1 MTLTCIIV
9 DDEPIARDILR
20 TYIGQVPYLHLAG
33 ECSNAFEAMQL
44 TNRQPVDLIILDINM
59 PRLSG
64 LDMLRTLKKY
74 PAIIITSAYPEYALE
89 GFELS
94 VTDYLLKP
102 FSFPRFVQ
110 ATEKVLHQ
118 QHPAALVN
126 FQPEKDDFLM
136 VKSDKK
142 LTKVFFKNIMYVEA
156 YGNYIFIHCGAERI
170 MSKQTLTQFE
180 EQLPGDKF
188 VRIHKS
194 YVLSMNAI
202 KFFEGNEVSIG
213 DKKLPIGKVYRN
225 GFLKKFQKQ
234 S

>member
-1 MTLTCIIV
+1 MTLNCIIV
-9 DDEPIARDILR
+9 DDEPIARDLLR
-20 TYIGQVPYLHLAG
+20 TYISQIPYLNLKG
-33 ECSNAFEAMQL
+33 ECGEAFEAMQL
-44 TNRQPVDLIILDINM
+44 INREAIDLVILDINM

-89 GFELS
+89 GFELA

-110 ATEKVLHQ
+110 AAEKVLHQ
-118 QHPAALVN
+118 NQSTRLL
-126 FQPEKDDFLM
+126 PEKDNFLV

-142 LTKVFFKNIMYVEA
+142 LIKVFFDDITYVEA
-156 YGNYIFIHCGAERI
+156 YGNYIFIYTGKERI

-180 EQLPGDKF
+180 EQLPASAF

-194 YVLSMNAI
+194 YIISIKAV

-213 DKKLPIGKVYRN
+213 DKKLPVGKVYRN
-225 GFLKKFQKQ
+225 NVLKALHG
-234 S
+234 

>member
-1 MTLTCIIV
+1 MTLNCIIV
-9 DDEPIARDILR
+9 EDEPIARDILR
-20 TYIGQVPYLHLAG
+20 TYILQVPYLTLLG
-33 ECSNAFEAMQL
+33 ECADAFEAMQL
-44 TNRQPVDLIILDINM
+44 IYKQAVDLVFLDINM

-74 PAIIITSAYPEYALE
+74 PAIIITSAYPEYALD

-110 ATEKVLHQ
+110 ATEKVLNQ
-118 QHPAALVN
+118 NELSEKSYR
-126 FQPEKDDFLM
+126 QPEKDDFLM

-142 LTKVFFKNIMYVEA
+142 LTKIFFNDITYVEA
-156 YGNYIFIHCGAERI
+156 YGNYIFIYCGPERI

-180 EQLPGDKF
+180 EQLPGNKF

-194 YVLSMNAI
+194 YIVSMKAV
-202 KFFEGNEVSIG
+202 KFFEGNEVAVDG
-213 DKKLPIGKVYRN
+213 KKLPVGKVYRN
-225 GFLKKFQKQ
+225 EMLKRFK
-234 S
+234 

>member
-1 MTLTCIIV
+1 MILNCLIV

-20 TYIGQVPYLHLAG
+20 TYISQVPYLNLAG
-33 ECSNAFEAMQL
+33 ECSDAFEAMQVI
-44 TNRQPVDLIILDINM
+44 NRQPVDLIILDINM

-89 GFELS
+89 GFELA

-110 ATEKVLHQ
+110 ATEKVLNHSQ
-118 QHPAALVN
+118 SNESRHT
-126 FQPEKDDFLM
+126 QPEKDEFLM

-142 LTKVFFKNIMYVEA
+142 LTKVFFNDITYIEA
-156 YGNYIFIHCGAERI
+156 YGNYIFIYCGPQRI

-180 EQLPGDKF
+180 EQLPGAQF

-194 YVLSMNAI
+194 YIISMNAV
-202 KFFEGNEVSIG
+202 KFFEGNEISIG
-213 DKKLPIGKVYRN
+213 DKKLPVGKVYRN
-225 GFLKKFQKQ
+225 DLLKKFQK
-234 S
+234 

>member
-1 MTLTCIIV
+1 MTLNCIIV
-9 DDEPIARDILR
+9 EDEPIARGILR
-20 TYIGQVPYLHLAG
+20 TYILQVPYLRLLG
-33 ECSNAFEAMQL
+33 ECTDAFEAMQL
-44 TNRQPVDLIILDINM
+44 INKQAVDLVFLDINM

-74 PAIIITSAYPEYALE
+74 PAIIITSAYPEYALD

-110 ATEKVLHQ
+110 ATEKVLNQ
-118 QHPAALVN
+118 NELSEKSYV
-126 FQPEKDDFLM
+126 QPGKDDFLM

-142 LTKVFFKNIMYVEA
+142 LTKIFFNDITYVEA
-156 YGNYIFIHCGAERI
+156 YGNYIFIYCGPERI

-180 EQLPGDKF
+180 EQLPGNKF

-194 YVLSMNAI
+194 YVVSMKAV
-202 KFFEGNEVSIG
+202 KFFEGNEVAVDG
-213 DKKLPIGKVYRN
+213 KKLPVGKVYRN
-225 GFLKKFQKQ
+225 EMLKRFK
-234 S
+234 

>member
-1 MTLTCIIV
+1 MTLNCIIV

-20 TYIGQVPYLHLAG
+20 TYIAQVPYLNLAG
-33 ECSNAFEAMQL
+33 ECSDAFEAMQL
-44 TNRQPVDLIILDINM
+44 INQQPADLVILDINM

-74 PAIIITSAYPEYALE
+74 PAIIITSAYPDYALE

-110 ATEKVLHQ
+110 ATEK
-118 QHPAALVN
+118 ALN
-126 FQPEKDDFLM
+126 QSRQPGLTQPDQPDFVM
-136 VKSDKK
+136 VRSDKK
-142 LTKVFFKNIMYVEA
+142 LTKVFLNDITYVEA
-156 YGNYIFIHCGAERI
+156 YGNYIFIWCGAERI

-180 EQLPGDKF
+180 EQLPASKF

-194 YVLSMNAI
+194 YLVSLRAV
-202 KFFEGNEVSIG
+202 KFFEGNELLVG
-213 DKKLPIGKVYRN
+213 NQKLPVGKVYRN
-225 GFLKKFQKQ
+225 DLLHKLN

>member
-1 MTLTCIIV
+1 MILNCVIV

-20 TYIGQVPYLHLAG
+20 TYIAQVPYLNLIA
-33 ECSNAFEAMQL
+33 ECSDAFETMQL
-44 TNRQPVDLIILDINM
+44 INKTAVDLIILDINM

-74 PAIIITSAYPEYALE
+74 PAIIITSAYSEYALE

-94 VTDYLLKP
+94 VADYLLKP

-110 ATEKVLHQ
+110 ATEKVLHHN
-118 QHPAALVN
+118 QHAEGIQEAPLL
-126 FQPEKDDFLM
+126 KDDFLM

-142 LTKVFFKNIMYVEA
+142 LTRVSFSDISYVQA
-156 YGNYIFIHCGAERI
+156 YGNYIFIYCGQERI

-180 EQLPGDKF
+180 DQLPGDRF

-194 YVLSMNAI
+194 YIVSLKAV
-202 KFFEGNEVSIG
+202 KFFEGNELSIG
-213 DKKLPIGKVYRN
+213 DKKLPVGKVYRN
-225 GFLKKFQKQ
+225 ALLNKLHV
-234 S
+234 

>member
-1 MTLTCIIV
+1 MTVHCIIV

-20 TYIGQVPYLHLAG
+20 TYIAQVPYLNLIG
-33 ECSNAFEAMQL
+33 ECSDAFGAMQL
-44 TNRQPVDLIILDINM
+44 INRQPVDLVILDINM

-74 PAIIITSAYPEYALE
+74 PAIIITSAYSDYALE

-110 ATEKVLHQ
+110 ATEKVRQLRQ
-118 QHPAALVN
+118 QLNQAPLP
-126 FQPEKDDFLM
+126 PEKDDFVM
-136 VKSDKK
+136 VKADKK
-142 LTKVFFKNIMYVEA
+142 LTKVFFDELTHIEA
-156 YGNYIFIHCGAERI
+156 YGNYIFIYYGPNRI

-180 EQLPGDKF
+180 EQLPSVQF

-194 YVLSMNAI
+194 YIVSLKAV
-202 KFFEGNEVSIG
+202 KFLEGNELSIG
-213 DKKLPIGKVYRN
+213 AKKLPVGKVFRDDL
-225 GFLKKFQKQ
+225 LKRLQ
-234 S
+234 

>member
-1 MTLTCIIV
+1 MTLNCLIV

-20 TYIGQVPYLHLAG
+20 TYISQVPYLKLAG
-33 ECSNAFEAMQL
+33 ECSDAFEAML
-44 TNRQPVDLIILDINM
+44 VINRQPVDLIILDINM

-102 FSFPRFVQ
+102 FSFPRLVQ
-110 ATEKVLHQ
+110 ATEKVL
-118 QHPAALVN
+118 AAANHSSSSVASTG
-126 FQPEKDDFLM
+126 EKEDFLM

-142 LTKVFFKNIMYVEA
+142 LTKVFFNEIIYVEA
-156 YGNYIFIHCGAERI
+156 YGNYIFIYRDQDRI

-180 EQLPGDKF
+180 EQLPGSRF

-194 YVLSMNAI
+194 YIISLQSV
-202 KFFEGNEVSIG
+202 KFLEGNEVSVG
-213 DKKLPIGKVYRN
+213 TKKLPVGKVYKDDL
-225 GFLKKFQKQ
+225 LKKLQ
-234 S
+234 